1 MKNKTKTPKVIN
13 THIGSRITTS
23 VLEDGC
29 GIAILSISQAGFE
42 CSQPLD
48 MDEAKSLS
56 TMLKTA
62 IIKAENPTSLN
73 PKKLGGIKM
82 EDL

>member
-1 MKNKTKTPKVIN
+1 
-13 THIGSRITTS
+13 
-23 VLEDGC
+23 
-29 GIAILSISQAGFE
+29 
-42 CSQPLD
+42 

-62 IIKAENPTSLN
+62 IIKAENPTSHN
-73 PKKLGGIKM
+73 TKALGGIKM

>member
-1 MKNKTKTPKVIN
+1 MKNKRKNPKAIN
-13 THIGSRITTS
+13 THIGSRISTS

-29 GIAILSISQAGFE
+29 GIVILSVSQAGFE

-62 IIKAENPTSLN
+62 IIKAENPTSHN
-73 PKKLGGIKM
+73 TRALGGINM